1 MVTHEPDIAQ
11 FAKNNI
17 IFKDGKIIANTA
29 VKERKNA
36 SEELKRMSTLP
47 EEVSTT

>member
-11 FAKNNI
+11 FAKTNI
-17 IFKDGKIIANTA
+17 VFKDGKIIANEA

-36 SEELKRMSTLP
+36 TEELKLIAQLS
-47 EEVSTT
+47 EEKSTT